1 LFKKKFKFRKSYIR
15 KFASDNDPAV
25 KTAGSTFVSSNRQ
38 ELSIKKKMKTIKNT
52 LIAVALFLGATAHAQ
67 ERPVHEMYSMM
78 MYNFVKY
85 IQWPDN
91 NTSGEFV
98 IGVIGNQEIFN
109 TLNAWYGG
117 KPKGNKTYVIKK
129 FNNATELDN
138 CDVVFIDKSKSGEF
152 DKVKAK
158 VTGKGTLIITDKPGL
173 AEKGSA
179 INFRTID
186 SKLKFELNQKAVESS
201 NLKVSGALASMAIL
215 I

>member
-1 LFKKKFKFRKSYIR
+1 
-15 KFASDNDPAV
+15 
-25 KTAGSTFVSSNRQ
+25 
-38 ELSIKKKMKTIKNT
+38 MKTLKSIL
-52 LIAVALFLGATAHAQ
+52 LISVLGLGFTAKAQ
-67 ERPVHEMYSMM
+67 DRPVHEVYSMM

-85 IQWPDN
+85 VQWPDN

-98 IGVIGNQEIFN
+98 IGVIGNTEIYN
-109 TLNAWYGG
+109 TLTAWYGG
-117 KPKGNKTYVIKK
+117 KPRGNKTYVIKK
-129 FNNATELDN
+129 FTSAAELAQ

-152 DKVKAK
+152 ENVKNKVA
-158 VTGKGTLIITDKPGL
+158 GKGTLLITDKAGL